1 MSVDILRSL
10 GLHRLLAPLPK
21 DAARTKPASASLY
34 ADITGVAVPK
44 RDVELS
50 AIEAYLSD
58 LDHEIISHE
67 LSPKLQYNSFSNA
80 LAAEL
85 DALKA
90 GLSVSMKADSDPIFR
105 MHGLILFARISLA
118 SGRPAE
124 TISLLQEEV
133 LKADVQGKRRIDIL
147 ADSVG
152 VYNQILYLI
161 ASCVL
166 GQAFLAIQDWSQA
179 STCLDLAASF
189 MSKKS
194 FAPPS
199 ITAITNA
206 EVRKIAHA
214 SMEVSA
220 DEWTAW
226 SEEVM
231 YLIVGLSRQKNDHI
245 HLIETAKKY
254 NLAFAQ
260 LPIPFRPS
268 KRTTVLRSYL
278 SALATEPSAE
288 STSQTAQTDEP
299 IASEKVH
306 PFKSKSPFSGLSA
319 SQIIFP
325 PQISESVVVEFQ
337 TLLPLYESLAV
348 QACPFPQFAGDN
360 DAAMQKLMDVRHER
374 VVEMFEWSAII
385 EFCTGESGV
394 WESVER
400 GYRVIEIMYRATK
413 HTFQN
418 LKVLRYLAHSFSS
431 LLGHL
436 CDSAS
441 DAEVSEALLAF
452 KAYHELYTKRRNESV
467 QDAKKHEVEFSGV
480 VGGESAADAV
490 GVLIGGAR
498 VCLGWFR
505 GDDNLLDTAR
515 TYVDHALEILT
526 ADKSSDISKQDMQKL
541 FARVHNVRGVVYGEL
556 GLEVTNSHTRKDFQK
571 NALHSLRES
580 AQCHDAG
587 ESKSD
592 WNLLYQTALQ
602 LGEMGD
608 IPSAIQAIQDS
619 LHLSSTSVSSWHLL
633 SLLLSSLRR
642 YEQASDVC
650 EAGWKEA
657 LEVAPSVVAISDE
670 SSDDSEAIIVWDSIP
685 VRVKEDLFN
694 LKLTQLSIMRKM
706 EGPKAAL
713 EALQPLFSLFSQMF
727 TLLIRSMDPTHQ
739 HPTIPSLAVTPV
751 AYSYASSDAS
761 FTRESPKPE
770 RTDKMPS
777 SATTT
782 STIGA
787 AGAQHSRMSTEAT
800 GKNVAIVVSPPYF
813 GYSFRMYDLQICL
826 WMMAASL
833 YMDLDCF
840 VDAQLALAEAEQL
853 AKSLVALDQKVRGRE
868 SLLFKGSG
876 SVGGSTGFLSEAHI
890 PMPAKQGKRGG
901 GNGRAPPATTTMKR
915 QEESSSPKSWNL
927 ADSTLRR
934 VLADVCFGN
943 AMLKAARFRNASAPR
958 KPTLI
963 SKYQS
968 TDLEDVAL
976 AIQEGRTRRASVHS
990 TFTIKHGTTSSTRS
1004 LNSIKAKS
1012 ASIKGSSHSLAANLN
1027 PTTGRLRTGS
1037 PASTHSHAGSTM
1049 PSAVQQEPPVSLDMI
1064 INELHAC
1071 LALDGHH
1078 IPACVELAKCYQL
1091 KKSDA
1096 SAESEYWFEQACKRS
1111 KMRGSG
1117 SGSRGLSSYFGGLTG
1132 PFGFECWSGLGATLK
1147 DSAVLGEVVNASRLK
1162 EAKECFLFAVQ
1173 MDRVVTVRGL
1183 QCLNRLSE

>member
-21 DAARTKPASASLY
+21 DAARTKPSSASLY
-34 ADITGVAVPK
+34 ADITGIAVPK
-44 RDVELS
+44 RDLDLS
-50 AIEAYLSD
+50 AIEAFLSD

-67 LSPKLQYNSFSNA
+67 LSPNLQYNPLSNST
-80 LAAEL
+80 AAEL

-90 GLSVSMKADSDPIFR
+90 GLSASMKADSDPIFR

-147 ADSVG
+147 ADSAG

-161 ASCVL
+161 APCVL

-189 MSKKS
+189 MSKKP

-199 ITAITNA
+199 ITAITHA

-214 SMEVSA
+214 SMEISA

-231 YLIVGLSRQKNDHI
+231 YLIVGLSRQKNEHA

-254 NLAFAQ
+254 NFAFAQ
-260 LPIPFRPS
+260 LPIPFCPS

-288 STSQTAQTDEP
+288 PNSQIPQTDEP
-299 IASEKVH
+299 IASEKLH

-325 PQISESVVVEFQ
+325 PQISESVATEFQ

-348 QACPFPQFAGDN
+348 QACPFPQFAGGN
-360 DAAMQKLMDVRHER
+360 DAAKQKLMDVRHER

-385 EFCTGESGV
+385 EFCTGENGV

-418 LKVLRYLAHSFSS
+418 LKMLRYLAHAFSS

-452 KAYHELYTKRRNESV
+452 KAYNELYTKRRNEAV
-467 QDAKKHEVEFSGV
+467 QDAKKHDVEFSGIV
-480 VGGESAADAV
+480 AEESAADAV

-498 VCLGWFR
+498 VCLAWFR

-515 TYVDHALEILT
+515 IYVDHALEILN
-526 ADKSSDISKQDMQKL
+526 ADKSSKISKKDMQKL
-541 FARVHNVRGVVYGEL
+541 LARVHNVRGVVYGEL
-556 GLEVTNSHTRKDFQK
+556 GLEVTSSHARKDFQT
-571 NALHSLRES
+571 NALHALRES
-580 AQCHDAG
+580 AQCHEAG
-587 ESKSD
+587 DSKSD

-602 LGEMGD
+602 LGEMGE
-608 IPSAIQAIQDS
+608 IPAAIQAIQES
-619 LHLSSTSVSSWHLL
+619 LQISSTSVSSWHLL

-727 TLLIRSMDPTHQ
+727 TPLIRSMDTTNQQPQ
-739 HPTIPSLAVTPV
+739 IPSLAVTPV

-761 FTRESPKPE
+761 FTRESPKFE
-770 RTDKMPS
+770 RAEKTPS
-777 SATTT
+777 TTP
-782 STIGA
+782 TIG

-800 GKNVAIVVSPPYF
+800 GKNVAIAVSPPYF

-833 YMDLDCF
+833 YTDLDCF

-853 AKSLVALDQKVRGRE
+853 AKTLVALDQKVRGRE

-890 PMPAKQGKRGG
+890 PMPAKQAKRGG
-901 GNGRAPPATTTMKR
+901 GVVRAPPTTATNKR

-943 AMLKAARFRNASAPR
+943 AMLKAARFRNAATPR
-958 KPTLI
+958 KVTLI

-968 TDLEDVAL
+968 TDLDDDTVL
-976 AIQEGRTRRASVHS
+976 QEGRTRRPSVHS

-1004 LNSIKAKS
+1004 LGSIKAKS

-1027 PTTGRLRTGS
+1027 PSTGRLRTGS

-1078 IPACVELAKCYQL
+1078 IPACVELARCYQM

-1096 SAESEYWFEQACKRS
+1096 AAEAEYWFEQACKRS

-1147 DSAVLGEVVNASRLK
+1147 DSAVLGEDVNASRLK